1 MRVWT
6 DQRQTFWLCFQLSS
20 GLSEGVA
27 DLGERT
33 AAGLLRLETIIFFNI
48 FIFYKNILLK
58 KLVKKKNKR
67 GIINRVVAPA

>member
-27 DLGERT
+27 DLEERT
-33 AAGLLRLETIIFFNI
+33 AAGLLRLETIIIFLIYLSFTKTFF
-48 FIFYKNILLK
+48 
-58 KLVKKKNKR
+58 
-67 GIINRVVAPA
+67 

>member
-33 AAGLLRLETIIFFNI
+33 AAGLLRLETIIFLIYLSFTKT
-48 FIFYKNILLK
+48 FF
-58 KLVKKKNKR
+58 
-67 GIINRVVAPA
+67 

>member
-33 AAGLLRLETIIFFNI
+33 AAGLLRLETIIIFFNI
-48 FIFYKNILLK
+48 YLLQKHSFK
-58 KLVKKKNKR
+58 KLVKK
-67 GIINRVVAPA
+67 IIKEELLTV

>member
-33 AAGLLRLETIIFFNI
+33 ASLLRLETIIIFLIYLSFTKTFF
-48 FIFYKNILLK
+48 
-58 KLVKKKNKR
+58 
-67 GIINRVVAPA
+67 

>member
-33 AAGLLRLETIIFFNI
+33 AAGLLRLETIIIIFNI

-58 KLVKKKNKR
+58 N
-67 GIINRVVAPA
+67 